1 MVLSRYL
8 RVLGLV
14 SVLTI
19 VMVFSYGVSSVTAQ
33 VSPQY
38 VVVDDYA
45 GVSLPGRSWY
55 YSSIGTDRGEMGSGS
70 YSVTLGGGQAQVS
83 VASGWA
89 GVWTSLMHNA
99 VDQDVLKPT
108 QLLGPY
114 VKAQFQ
120 PRITGIEIG
129 LAEGNGT
136 FRVELQ
142 DVNNAI
148 VYNSGNITLPGGPYT
163 ISLSVAPT
171 VDLKFLNWLIDDAGS
186 ATVKQVRFKI
196 ESPSYSIPEA
206 VFLFSYG
213 HLSQCYDAAS
223 GMVRDRAH
231 WPVRDFAAVP
241 CVGTFA
247 LATVLAQNLGYVD
260 AVTTQVIVQK
270 TKEALLM
277 LAQNHQTQHGVLPH
291 FVSNKDDTGF
301 KIVENTE
308 WSSVDTVIG
317 LTAAILAN
325 QAMVEDTSQLEN
337 LLNNIDWNDLTNNGA
352 QSIGHGYSY
361 VGAKLATTWDTF
373 GSEAFLVAVAYAA
386 AQGRIARL
394 DKYRHPPTW
403 DGSGF
408 NDELAALFFSMQSK
422 DAWGNDW
429 AKYRQDAYEKQINY
443 FSQHI
448 YSSLGLFGL
457 SACEVPE
464 PWMVAENQVYQA
476 FGVGGHN
483 NQPNDGT
490 DLVGYPVIAPHY
502 AAMVGTEHPATF
514 QQLFNY
520 LISTKEIFTPLN
532 NVESLGLDNTETLHW
547 NCLKGSW
554 NLSLQCLGAARAL
567 SGSDYLP
574 YRALENNDFL
584 KQGFQRVQY
593 RSPTWN
599 LLLLLLD

>member
-1 MVLSRYL
+1 
-8 RVLGLV
+8 
-14 SVLTI
+14 
-19 VMVFSYGVSSVTAQ
+19 
-33 VSPQY
+33 
-38 VVVDDYA
+38 
-45 GVSLPGRSWY
+45 
-55 YSSIGTDRGEMGSGS
+55 
-70 YSVTLGGGQAQVS
+70 
-83 VASGWA
+83 
-89 GVWTSLMHNA
+89 MHNA

-120 PRITGIEIG
+120 PRITGIEID
-129 LAEGNGT
+129 LAEGNGA
-136 FRVELQ
+136 FRVELK
-142 DVNNAI
+142 DATNTI

-171 VDLKFLNWLIDDAGS
+171 ADLKLLNWLIDGAGS

-223 GMVRDRAH
+223 GMVRDRAR
-231 WPVRDFAAVP
+231 WPVKDFAAVP

-247 LATVLAQNLGYVD
+247 LATVLAQNQGYVE
-260 AVTTQVIVQK
+260 AVTARAVVQK
-270 TKEALLM
+270 AKEALLA
-277 LAQNHQTQHGVLPH
+277 LVQDHQTQHGVLPH
-291 FVSNKDDTGF
+291 FVANKDGTGF

-317 LTAAILAN
+317 LAAAILAC
-325 QAMVEDTSQLEN
+325 QAMGEDTSPLEN
-337 LLNNIDWNDLTNNGA
+337 LLKNIDWHDLTNNGA
-352 QSIGHGYSY
+352 RSIGHGYSY
-361 VGAKLATTWDTF
+361 GGVKLDSTWDTF

-408 NDELAALFFSMQSK
+408 NDELAALFFPMQSR

-429 AKYRQDAYEKQINY
+429 AKYRQAAYEKQINY

-448 YSSLGLFGL
+448 YGSLGLFGL

-464 PWMVAENQVYQA
+464 PWMVAANQVYQA

-490 DLVGYPVIAPHY
+490 GLVGYPVLAPHY
-502 AAMVGTEHPATF
+502 AAMVGREHPAAS

-520 LISTKEIFTPLN
+520 LISTKKIFTPLN
-532 NVESLGLDNTETLHW
+532 NVESFGLDSAGALHW
-547 NCLKGSW
+547 NSLKGSW

-574 YRALENNDFL
+574 YQALENNSFL
-584 KQGFQRVQY
+584 KRGFQWVSRFH
-593 RSPTWN
+593 SLP
-599 LLLLLLD
+599 LGILLLD